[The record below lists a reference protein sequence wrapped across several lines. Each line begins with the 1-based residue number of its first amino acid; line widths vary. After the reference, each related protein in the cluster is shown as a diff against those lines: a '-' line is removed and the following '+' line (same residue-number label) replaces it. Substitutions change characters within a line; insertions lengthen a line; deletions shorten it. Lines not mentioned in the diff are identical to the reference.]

1 LATTSNAI
9 GNLRLIAE
17 TGDGDI
23 KKATLK
29 ALGNLKKERV
39 LHSQVLV
46 AIWAGT
52 QYHAGT
58 KILKADRAL
67 QEAIY
72 QGSIGIVI
80 GMGPGAFKDQPG
92 AKFHGEKIKIGDFVL
107 MRPSDGLQMLVRGVP
122 CRLFEDVNIKMVVS
136 DPDIYW

>member
-1 LATTSNAI
+1 MASNSNAV

-29 ALGNLKKERV
+29 ALGNLKNERV

-58 KILKADRAL
+58 KILKSDKAL
-67 QEAIY
+67 QETIY
-72 QGSIGIVI
+72 QGSVGIVI
-80 GMGPGAFKDQPG
+80 KVGAGAFKDVPG
-92 AKFHGEKIKIGDFVL
+92 AKFYGETLKVGDFVL
-107 MRPSDGLQMLVRGVP
+107 MKPSDGLQLMINGVP

-136 DPDIYW
+136 DPELYW